1 MESGLISE
9 IQHLFQKNLQIKY
22 GIQKIKPSVKNVK
35 TPGTLAARYKQN
47 MENSYYTLRMFYDP
61 QIK

>member
-9 IQHLFQKNLQIKY
+9 RQHLYQKNLQIKY

-35 TPGTLAARYKQN
+35 TPRTLAARYKQS
-47 MENSYYTLRMFYDP
+47 MENS
-61 QIK
+61 